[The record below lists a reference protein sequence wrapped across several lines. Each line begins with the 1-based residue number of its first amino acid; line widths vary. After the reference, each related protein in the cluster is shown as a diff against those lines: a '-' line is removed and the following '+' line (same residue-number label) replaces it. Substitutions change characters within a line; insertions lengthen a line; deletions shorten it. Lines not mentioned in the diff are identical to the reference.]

1 MDKKIIIAF
10 LLCFISTIS
19 FCQIKNIDSLEKIL
33 VEVENGN
40 KKISTQEKFEIVLK
54 LSGLYTE
61 NAPEKAEK
69 YLEKSMILAK
79 KLKDKTNIG
88 FVYQQK
94 ALYHEKL
101 GEFEEGLENIKESL
115 QFADNTY
122 NGQKLN
128 IFALLAK
135 GSILRRMSKYEDA
148 YQSFLE
154 ANKIAEASKNDTL
167 LYSTYAQLGIISVT
181 LKDNERA
188 IQYHTKAI
196 EIAKRLKS
204 NRKISK
210 SYGNL
215 GIICRENENY
225 TDGIEYNKKA
235 MEYALKSG
243 DSSSISY
250 AMAELG
256 TMYNRAG
263 EYKKATPILLE
274 AIAIRERN
282 HEQNELAYTY
292 FYIASNMSNL
302 GKINES
308 ENWMRKALAQ
318 AKNIN
323 NVKQVIDCY
332 QMMGIIFEKNKK
344 SDSSL
349 KYFKTYIGMRD
360 SLSGISVKEKI
371 EELNIKYETQK
382 KDLKIKDQKLKNTY
396 LFASIALLLLGMGI
410 LLSAF
415 QRRKLKHKNE
425 LQNTMI
431 QEQNKATKAIIE
443 AEENERQ
450 RIASDLHD
458 GVGQYMTAAK
468 MSLESLVDKANF
480 NNDIDN
486 ITFENAIK
494 LVSNSVS
501 DVRTISHNM
510 MPNALLKNGLGKA
523 VRSFLDSINQQKLK
537 VQLFT
542 DGLQIPIESN
552 TEIFLYRIIQECV
565 NNVLKHANAS
575 ELNISILVNK
585 IEIDVTIED
594 NGKGFDINSLSEKAG
609 IGIENMQ
616 KRILFLK
623 GDIHWDSAIGKGT
636 TVVMNVPMDKS

>member
-19 FCQIKNIDSLEKIL
+19 FCQIKNIDSLENIL

-40 KKISTQEKFEIVLK
+40 KNISTQEKFEILSK

-61 NAPEKAEK
+61 NVPEKAEK
-69 YLEKSMILAK
+69 YLDKSMILAK
-79 KLKDKTNIG
+79 ELKDKTNIG

-94 ALYHEKL
+94 ALYHEKV
-101 GEFEEGLENIKESL
+101 GEFDEGLEDIKEAL
-115 QFADNTY
+115 KNTDNTY
-122 NGQKLN
+122 KGQKLN
-128 IFALLAK
+128 IYALLAK

-318 AKNIN
+318 AKSIH
-323 NVKQVIDCY
+323 NVKQEIDCY

-594 NGKGFDINSLSEKAG
+594 NGKGFNINTLSEKAG